1 MNALLDTDENGDL
14 FEVWLVKRSFAL
26 LAPVCYLGMALA
38 LLFLCVADP
47 LYAYLDGWS
56 KAVPHGYLVSWH
68 AVMVVFFGGV
78 LLRSRHAPSHT
89 ARLRVLQ
96 GFLACTSLLFV
107 WFGVVSWLG
116 TGDLSVVAMVQV
128 LIAAVFNVP
137 GNFRRWF
144 YGAQALL
151 LGVALAWLDA
161 SGKFLGQMQC
171 VNLLVIAAVAYVIDG
186 HMLSN
191 AGALFAEKCRAS
203 QERLRADSVL
213 YNALP
218 LAIADELKARGQVR
232 AQSYPGMA
240 IVFADI
246 VGFTPF
252 AAARAPDQVLGV
264 LNALFSQMDAL
275 IDSAQVEK
283 IKTVG
288 DAYMAISKT
297 DPAAVAR
304 LALAMQALMP
314 GFNATHGFQLSLRI
328 GLHCG
333 PAIAG
338 VIGRKRFL
346 YDVWGDAV
354 NVASRMESTGE
365 PDRIHTSEAVFHALQ
380 HHFDFEERGLVN
392 IKGRGLLRTYFL
404 LADRSRDSIALS
416 FLTASG

>member
-1 MNALLDTDENGDL
+1 MNTLVETDENGDR
-14 FEVWLVKRSFAL
+14 FEVWLVNRSFAL
-26 LAPVCYLGMALA
+26 LAPVCWLGMALG
-38 LLFLCVADP
+38 LIFLCVADP
-47 LYAYLDGWS
+47 LYAWLDSWS
-56 KAVPHGYLVSWH
+56 KAVPHGYLVGWH
-68 AVMVVFFGGV
+68 AVMVVFFASV
-78 LLRSRHAPSHT
+78 LVLSPRAHSHAT
-89 ARLRVLQ
+89 RLRVLQ
-96 GFLACTSLLFV
+96 LFLAGTSLLFV

-116 TGDLSVVAMVQV
+116 TGDLSLVAMVQV

-144 YGAQALL
+144 YGGQALL
-151 LGVALAWLDA
+151 LGLALAWLDA
-161 SGKFLGQMQC
+161 SGKFLGQMQF
-171 VNLLVIAAVAYVIDG
+171 VNLLVVVAVAFVIDA
-186 HMLSN
+186 HMLKN
-191 AGALFAEKCRAS
+191 AVALFSEKCRAT
-203 QERLRADSVL
+203 QERRRADAVL

-218 LAIADELKARGQVR
+218 LHIAEELKAYGHVR
-232 AQSYPGMA
+232 AQSFPGMG

-252 AAARAPDQVLGV
+252 AAERAPDQVLGV
-264 LNALFSQMDAL
+264 LNALFSEMDAL
-275 IDSAQVEK
+275 VDSNQVEK

-304 LALAMQALMP
+304 LALSMQGLMP
-314 GFNATHGFQLSLRI
+314 GFNAIHGFQLSLRI

-365 PDRIHTSEAVFHALQ
+365 PDRIHASEAMFSALQ

-392 IKGRGLLRTYFL
+392 IKGKGLLRTYFL